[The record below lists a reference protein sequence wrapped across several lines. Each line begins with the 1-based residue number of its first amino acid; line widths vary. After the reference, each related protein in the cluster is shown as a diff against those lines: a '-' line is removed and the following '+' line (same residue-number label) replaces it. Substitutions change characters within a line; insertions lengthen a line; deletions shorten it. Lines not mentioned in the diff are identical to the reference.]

1 MPGDCR
7 DTEACNGLPF
17 NSHSSGGSHGE
28 LISVYSIMKAIR
40 VCPVCPVCG
49 DSSHPR
55 LARSSPH
62 LFLYSSHFLPSTL
75 LMRTAQERARERKQE
90 REEKERLIS
99 SGDEL
104 SLKYLISHPSC
115 SSPPLFSQLCHYR
128 RQQDSQK
135 PQRLTPPTH
144 LGSKKKPSES
154 PDEYAAAEPCRSWVW
169 S

>member
-1 MPGDCR
+1 MKFIREVGEDHLDLNNIVCISREDLSPCFGAADPHSRNVTMPGDCR

-62 LFLYSSHFLPSTL
+62 LFSVLIPLPSLYSTHENGTG
-75 LMRTAQERARERKQE
+75 ARERKKAGERRE
-90 REEKERLIS
+90 REI
-99 SGDEL
+99 D
-104 SLKYLISHPSC
+104 
-115 SSPPLFSQLCHYR
+115 
-128 RQQDSQK
+128 
-135 PQRLTPPTH
+135 
-144 LGSKKKPSES
+144 
-154 PDEYAAAEPCRSWVW
+154 
-169 S
+169 